1 MYMYLQVLGSSE
13 VKSFIMQLLSSL
25 HVINDVAQWEDVT
38 IWLCEE
44 VKRSRVQI
52 LEIASIAL
60 RLNDF
65 DRQIARRI
73 KGDDVKKFDVLTH
86 CYEQEYLTQLR
97 WR

>member
-13 VKSFIMQLLSSL
+13 VKRFIMQLLSSL

>member
-1 MYMYLQVLGSSE
+1 M
-13 VKSFIMQLLSSL
+13 
-25 HVINDVAQWEDVT
+25 
-38 IWLCEE
+38 
-44 VKRSRVQI
+44 QI